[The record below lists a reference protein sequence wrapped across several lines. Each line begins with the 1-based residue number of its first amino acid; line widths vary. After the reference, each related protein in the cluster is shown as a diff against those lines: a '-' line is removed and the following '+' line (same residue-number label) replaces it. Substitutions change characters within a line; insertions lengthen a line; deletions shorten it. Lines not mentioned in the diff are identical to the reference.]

1 MKKQRFIAIMK
12 DGNNN
17 QVNFERFSNG
27 RIKEV
32 ENGLNKLLSSELYKT
47 VLKLSGAV
55 TIEIYKTENTW
66 QGLKPEKKIKIEY

>member
-12 DGNNN
+12 DENNN

-32 ENGLNKLLSSELYKT
+32 EKGLNELLSSELYKT
-47 VLKLSGAV
+47 ALKSSRVA
-55 TIEIYKTENTW
+55 TIEVYKTENTW
-66 QGLKPEKKIKIEY
+66 QGLKPEKIIKIEY